1 MWNQVQIPKL
11 DERSKKPVVVVDL
24 GAFFEG
30 KENLIPDPFIVV
42 LKAAA
47 SWSTFHSQDL
57 FILNSLPKICLF
69 EICLLIII

>member
-1 MWNQVQIPKL
+1 MSVVKTVAKNNLSLHGKNQAQIPKV
-11 DERSKKPVVVVDL
+11 DERSKKPVVVADL

-47 SWSTFHSQDL
+47 SWSTFCSQDL
-57 FILNSLPKICLF
+57 FI
-69 EICLLIII
+69 